1 MNFVKHER
9 ITVDPRVMVGKP
21 VIKGTRVTVESIL
34 RKLGAGWTVEQ
45 IIDAHPHLKPD
56 DIYAAAEYAA
66 DTIANEDIE
75 LSYPDDTVPDR

>member
-1 MNFVKHER
+1 MKHER

-21 VIKGTRVTVESIL
+21 VVKGTRITVESIL

-45 IIDAHPHLKPD
+45 ILDAHPHIKPE

-66 DTIANEDIE
+66 DTIAN
-75 LSYPDDTVPDR
+75 VDR